1 MGKKYVDAETASA
14 IDVALMSFTEHGWF
28 LEQLMELAGLAVADV
43 LETELLFIKGKEDA
57 EEERPRRRILFLCG
71 PGNNG
76 GDGLVA
82 AKHSSNR
89 GFDVDIWH
97 PKLNSALDE
106 NEGQKPL
113 PYARAAWKNAKLFT
127 GLYYSCKAAGCR
139 FLRDGQLDLLV
150 DADGEPDFEKPKLL
164 EYRVVVDAL
173 FGFSFK
179 GEPREPYKQVLE
191 AVGKIRMVETKDR
204 TTVLSVDIPSGDDVN
219 EGPTQYSIHPDV
231 LVSLTAPKKCI
242 LQRARLFLKAHD
254 AASSDLSHLAEII
267 SSCRHY
273 LGGRFISAKL
283 VEQFKERADLK
294 HWKDKFDQEKI
305 RSPQYVDLGRVGDIV
320 ADDLGDGG
328 NKE

>member
-1 MGKKYVDAETASA
+1 MKKYVDAETAA
-14 IDVALMSFTEHGWF
+14 EIDVALMTFTEHGWS

-43 LETELLFIKGKEDA
+43 LETEMLCNQGKKK
-57 EEERPRRRILFLCG
+57 EERRILFLCG

-82 AKHSSNR
+82 AKHLSLR
-89 GFDVDIWH
+89 GWDVDIWH
-97 PKLNSALDE
+97 PKLNVALGGVDE
-106 NEGQKPL
+106 KEVQKPL
-113 PYARAAWKNAKLFT
+113 PSARAAWKNEKLFT

-139 FLRDGQLDLLV
+139 FLRESQLDVLV
-150 DADGEPDFEKPKLL
+150 DADAERDFERPKLL

-191 AVGKIRMVETKDR
+191 AVAKIRMVETKHR

-219 EGPTQYSIHPDV
+219 KGATHYSIHPDA
-231 LVSLTAPKKCI
+231 LVSLTAPKKCV

-254 AASSDLSHLAEII
+254 AASSDLSFLAEII

-294 HWKDKFDQEKI
+294 HWKDKFDRAKM
-305 RSPQYVDLGRVGDIV
+305 RSPQYVDLGRVGDV
-320 ADDLGDGG
+320 ADDIADDLDDDG

>member
-14 IDVALMSFTEHGWF
+14 IDIALMRFTEHGWF

-43 LETELLFIKGKEDA
+43 LDAELLFIKGKEDA
-57 EEERPRRRILFLCG
+57 EEEERPRRRILFLCG

-82 AKHSSNR
+82 AKHLSLR

-97 PKLNSALDE
+97 PKLNSALAGALSD
-106 NEGQKPL
+106 GC
-113 PYARAAWKNAKLFT
+113 WKNEKLFT

-150 DADGEPDFEKPKLL
+150 DGDGEPDFEKPKLL

-191 AVGKIRMVETKDR
+191 AVSRIRMVKTKDR

-219 EGPTQYSIHPDV
+219 EGPTQYSIHPDA
-231 LVSLTAPKKCI
+231 LVSLTAPKKCV

-294 HWKDKFDQEKI
+294 HWKDTFDQVQM

-320 ADDLGDGG
+320 ADDLDDGG

>member
-1 MGKKYVDAETASA
+1 MKKYVDAETAA
-14 IDVALMSFTEHGWF
+14 EIDVALMSFTEHGWF

-57 EEERPRRRILFLCG
+57 EEERPRRILFLCG

-82 AKHSSNR
+82 AKHLSLR

-97 PKLNSALDE
+97 PKLNSALAGALSD
-106 NEGQKPL
+106 GC
-113 PYARAAWKNAKLFT
+113 WKNEKLFT
-127 GLYYSCKAAGCR
+127 GLYYSCKAGGCR

-150 DADGEPDFEKPKLL
+150 DADAERDFEKPTLL

-191 AVGKIRMVETKDR
+191 AVGKIRMVETKER

-219 EGPTQYSIHPDV
+219 EGPTQYSIHPDA
-231 LVSLTAPKKCI
+231 LVSLTAPKKCV

-254 AASSDLSHLAEII
+254 ATSSDLSHFAEII

-294 HWKDKFDQEKI
+294 HWKDKFDRAEM

-320 ADDLGDGG
+320 ADDLDDGG